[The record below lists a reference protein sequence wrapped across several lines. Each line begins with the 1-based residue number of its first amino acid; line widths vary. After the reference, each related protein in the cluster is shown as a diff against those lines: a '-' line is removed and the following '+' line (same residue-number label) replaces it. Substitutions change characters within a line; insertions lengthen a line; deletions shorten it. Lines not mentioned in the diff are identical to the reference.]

1 MWTVLGYK
9 PDCRPVKPLR
19 FGQPS
24 STGKLPFP
32 DPFPTGSMNDKRTCG
47 PYWDRTSDLF
57 HAMEARY
64 QLRQR
69 PFIYLVYQYMG
80 AITIY

>member
-9 PDCRPVKPLR
+9 PDCRPVKPLG
-19 FGQPS
+19 FP
-24 STGKLPFP
+24 TFLHGKTPVFP
-32 DPFPTGSMNDKRTCG
+32 TPFPTGSMNNKRTCG

-69 PFIYLVYQYMG
+69 PFIYLVYQDIG